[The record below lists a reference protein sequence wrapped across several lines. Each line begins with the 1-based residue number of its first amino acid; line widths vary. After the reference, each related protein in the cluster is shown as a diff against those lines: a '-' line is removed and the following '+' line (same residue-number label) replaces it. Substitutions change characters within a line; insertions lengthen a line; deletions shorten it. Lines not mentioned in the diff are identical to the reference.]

1 MIILVPKLFGFKPA
15 YIPKGN
21 PKTIAII
28 SAHVASSNVAGKRS
42 AISASAGRPKIKEFP
57 KSPESAPVRI

>member
-1 MIILVPKLFGFKPA
+1 MIIIKPSQNVGIDIPRTEPPMIILVPKLFGFKPA

-28 SAHVASSNVAGKRS
+28 RAHVASSNVAGKLF
-42 AISASAGRPKIKEFP
+42 IS
-57 KSPESAPVRI
+57 